1 MMQTEGRSRKLLRI
15 HRDESVLIVVARALG
30 YPRSCG
36 HCKIH
41 RSAGR
46 ITPGLTVIL
55 LSLLCITPL
64 LAQKIS
70 SIPEEIEW
78 TWEVRPAH
86 PDSKLPNV
94 LLLGD
99 SISRNYF
106 PQVTEDLAGIA
117 NVYLMTTS
125 ASVGDPRLPHQIAE
139 FAAME
144 GIQFRVV
151 HFNNG
156 MHGWG
161 YSELQYRAAFPGFL
175 QAVRNLVG
183 SNGTMVWA
191 TTTPVR
197 PDATNGATNP
207 RVDARNAIA
216 KSLVQAAGIAVDDQH
231 ALMMQHQDSYQDSLH
246 FNASGASLQGD
257 QAAATIKTALTEKN
271 R

>member
-1 MMQTEGRSRKLLRI
+1 M
-15 HRDESVLIVVARALG
+15 
-30 YPRSCG
+30 
-36 HCKIH
+36 H
-41 RSAGR
+41 RSAVP
-46 ITPGLTVIL
+46 IALGLRVF
-55 LSLLCITPL
+55 LLCLLNPAFL
-64 LAQKIS
+64 LAQKTA

-86 PDSKLPNV
+86 SDPKLPNV

-99 SISRNYF
+99 SITRAYF
-106 PQVTEDLAGIA
+106 PQVTEDFAHIA
-117 NVYLMTTS
+117 NVYLMATS
-125 ASVGDPRLPHQIAE
+125 ASVGDPRLQQQIAE

-161 YSELQYRAAFPGFL
+161 YSESQYRAAFPDL
-175 QAVRNLVG
+175 LRAVQNLVG
-183 SNGTMVWA
+183 SNGTTIWA

-197 PDATNGATNP
+197 LDATTGATNP

-216 KSLVQAAGIAVDDQH
+216 TSLAQAAGIALDDQH
-231 ALMMQHQDSYQDSLH
+231 ALMMQHQDFYEDAVH
-246 FNASGASLQGD
+246 FNAAGAALQGD
-257 QAAATIKTALTEKN
+257 QAAAMIKAALTDKH